1 MSDPMIAWRPRLTVR
16 LRLTLSY
23 AGLLVV
29 AGGVVACV
37 IWLVFRIVPNYPLT
51 PANPRDGR
59 LLPPSR
65 GDLLDLVVK
74 LSAYALIFLAIV
86 GLVGGW
92 YLAGRMLKPLQDIT
106 AAAQR
111 AAGGSLDHRIGLTG
125 IRDEFTDLSDT
136 FDAMLDRLQRS
147 FEQYRRFAAN
157 ASHELRTPHA
167 VMKTMLEVA
176 ATDPDHQDL
185 PELVKRLAETNQ
197 RGIDIVE
204 ALLSLTALNNRT
216 VEVDPVDLAAVVRS
230 ALPALTSEARDVG
243 VEVTCDLAESVVEG
257 NEVLLHQVV
266 MNLVQNG
273 IRHGGRSVGI
283 TVGGG
288 RLVVRNDGVVLDP
301 ARVRTFV
308 EPFAKDRYG
317 AGHGLGLALVDRIVE
332 THHGRLDLVANPTG
346 GLTATVTLPMAD
358 LIG

>member
-1 MSDPMIAWRPRLTVR
+1 M
-16 LRLTLSY
+16 
-23 AGLLVV
+23 
-29 AGGVVACV
+29 
-37 IWLVFRIVPNYPLT
+37 
-51 PANPRDGR
+51 
-59 LLPPSR
+59 
-65 GDLLDLVVK
+65 
-74 LSAYALIFLAIV
+74 
-86 GLVGGW
+86 
-92 YLAGRMLKPLQDIT
+92 
-106 AAAQR
+106 
-111 AAGGSLDHRIGLTG
+111 
-125 IRDEFTDLSDT
+125 
-136 FDAMLDRLQRS
+136 
-147 FEQYRRFAAN
+147 
-157 ASHELRTPHA
+157 
-167 VMKTMLEVA
+167 
-176 ATDPDHQDL
+176 
-185 PELVKRLAETNQ
+185 AETNQ

-283 TVGGG
+283 TAGGG
-288 RLVVRNDGVVLDP
+288 HLVVRNDGVVLDP

-332 THHGRLDLVANPTG
+332 THHGRLALVANPTG